1 MINTKP
7 FFMKKILRYA
17 LLFLL
22 FAFVVIQFIARPEKI
37 SEPVSDTDITLALN
51 VDQKISIMLKSACYD
66 CHSNQPRYPW
76 YASVAPISWK
86 INEHIKEGRDELN
99 FSLWSTFSAKKRDHK
114 LEELIE
120 MIEEREMPLP
130 NYVTLHKEA
139 DLTDEQ
145 IASLVAWANQVR
157 ANIATKATSE

>member
-1 MINTKP
+1 MQ
-7 FFMKKILRYA
+7 KILRYA

-130 NYVTLHKEA
+130 KYVTLHKEA

-145 IASLVAWANQVR
+145 IASLVAWANQIR

>member
-1 MINTKP
+1 
-7 FFMKKILRYA
+7 MKKILRYI
-17 LLFLL
+17 LFFLL

-86 INEHIKEGRDELN
+86 INEHIKEGRGELN

>member
-1 MINTKP
+1 
-7 FFMKKILRYA
+7 MKKILRYI
-17 LLFLL
+17 LFFLL

-66 CHSNQPRYPW
+66 CHSNQPKYPW

-86 INEHIKEGRDELN
+86 INEHIKEGRGELN

-157 ANIATKATSE
+157 ANIATEATSE